1 MQAISRSTDQRR
13 DVMELKLHD
22 IHAGAIGHALEKA
35 RQYRS
40 LLEPE
45 IAESICLDILN
56 IDEKNQEVLVVYILS
71 LLDQIPSPDK
81 KIEVKTIERIVD
93 KLDSSYQRFYYS
105 GLLHERM
112 ARYMV
117 TQAMSHSFAYE
128 YFYQAL
134 RCYKQARENRPE
146 GNDESTLRWNS
157 CIRTIE
163 QEKLKPHQDSE
174 DVLLDMES

>member
-1 MQAISRSTDQRR
+1 
-13 DVMELKLHD
+13 MELKLYD
-22 IHAGAIGHALEKA
+22 IHPEAIELALDKA

-45 IAESICLDILN
+45 MAESICLDIIN
-56 IDEKNQEVLVVYILS
+56 IDSDNQAVLVVYILS

-81 KIEVKTIERIVD
+81 KIEVKTIERIID
-93 KLDSSYQRFYYS
+93 QLSSSYQRFYYS

-117 TQAMSHSFAYE
+117 TQTMSHAFAYD

-134 RCYKQARENRPE
+134 RCYDHAREISPV
-146 GNDESTLRWNS
+146 GNDEATLRWNS

-174 DVLLDMES
+174 DVLVDMES

>member
-1 MQAISRSTDQRR
+1 
-13 DVMELKLHD
+13 MELKLYD
-22 IHAGAIGHALEKA
+22 IHSEAIDLALDKA

-56 IDEKNQEVLVVYILS
+56 IDSENQDVLVVYILS

-81 KIEVKTIERIVD
+81 KVEVKTIERIVD
-93 KLDSSYQRFYYS
+93 KLNSSYQRFYYS

-117 TQAMSHSFAYE
+117 TQAMSHAFAYD
-128 YFYQAL
+128 YFHQAL
-134 RCYKQARENRPE
+134 RCYHHARENSPE
-146 GNDESTLRWNS
+146 GNDEATLRWNS

-163 QEKLKPHQDSE
+163 KEKLKPHVDS
-174 DVLLDMES
+174 DSALMDMES

>member
-1 MQAISRSTDQRR
+1 MRED
-13 DVMELKLHD
+13 MELKLHN
-22 IHAGAIGHALEKA
+22 IHADAIEHALDKA

-56 IDEKNQEVLVVYILS
+56 IDENNQGVLVIYILS

-81 KIEVKTIERIVD
+81 KVEVKTIERIVD
-93 KLDSSYQRFYYS
+93 KLSSSYQRFYYS

-117 TQAMSHSFAYE
+117 TQSMSHSFAYD

-134 RCYKQARENRPE
+134 RCYKQATEVSPE
-146 GNDESTLRWNS
+146 GNDEATLRWNS
-157 CIRTIE
+157 CIRTIK
-163 QEKLKPHQDSE
+163 QEKLTPHQDSE
-174 DVLLDMES
+174 DILVEMES